1 MMNNY
6 ERELMAN
13 GTYLIRM
20 QENYATPI
28 IQMSPKRTIS
38 PYAKFDKYHKKKK
51 RK

>member
-1 MMNNY
+1 MTDY

-13 GTYLIRM
+13 GTYLIRR

-28 IQMSPKRTIS
+28 IQMPPKRTVS
-38 PYAKFDKYHKKKK
+38 PYAKFDKYHNQKK